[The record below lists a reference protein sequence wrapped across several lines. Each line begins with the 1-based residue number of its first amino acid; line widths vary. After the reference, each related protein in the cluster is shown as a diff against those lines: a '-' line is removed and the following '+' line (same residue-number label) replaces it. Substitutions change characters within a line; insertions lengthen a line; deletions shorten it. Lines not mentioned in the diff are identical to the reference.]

1 MAIDYAEGEFYKRN
15 APPAGHSARDMV
27 LAARVTELE
36 DGGGAALASLQAQ
49 IDANDAVDAA
59 QQAIVDTNA
68 ATNAAQQSQL
78 DANDAV
84 DAAQQAQIDA
94 NDAVDAAQQ
103 ALIDGKEDI
112 GVADALDFALEN
124 QIIANADLAAAQQAQ
139 IDAADALAAAQQAE
153 IDAANALAASQQA
166 AIDATDAL
174 NAAQQALIESNKAKI
189 DANEAAI
196 AAIKK
201 PAWVDPDGSEA
212 DSTSS
217 DIEHNVGTVKLGAY
231 ADGFNEI
238 TAPTGLYSRES
249 DGTMK
254 VVTLAAL
261 GNLLGV
267 TPRPITISGYVIT
280 GQVLSIVNYG
290 GVGGPS
296 DAHQWYAEGTPIVGA
311 TGITYTVTPVDEGTK
326 ITVKVNGEES
336 NILKNFYP
344 SDVGPQ
350 IWFDPSQSLSG
361 ELVNAGTGDL
371 ATLNSGTAQPLAV
384 YNGMPVN
391 HMTGQTYTLP
401 DQFNGAAD
409 NLTFVTTWV
418 ENVRSNNSIFK
429 LSLEGGNERAQMH
442 IPWGGGD
449 VYFDVQGIDDRFST
463 NIGPVGQSLLVSYQN
478 NPTDATATIYRTG
491 DPDPVSPYNVTN
503 TFATASPTTTGAI
516 FGLGASDHF
525 MLDTIISSAE
535 LSLPAKQ
542 KLEAYVAWK
551 YNMPEI
557 LPPSHPYKSAP
568 A

>member
-1 MAIDYAEGEFYKRN
+1 MAIPYADGEFYKRN

-36 DGGGAALASLQAQ
+36 DSGGAALASLQDQ

-153 IDAANALAASQQA
+153 IDAADALAASQQA
-166 AIDATDAL
+166 AIDATDTL

-201 PAWVDPDGSEA
+201 PAWVNPDGSEA

-217 DIEHNVGTVKLGAY
+217 DVEHNAGTVKFGAY

-254 VVTLAAL
+254 VITLAAL

-267 TPRPITISGYVIT
+267 TPRPITIEGYVIT
-280 GQVLSIVNYG
+280 GQLLSIVDYG

-311 TGITYTVTPVDEGTK
+311 TGVTYTTTPIDEGTK

-336 NILKNFYP
+336 NILRNFYP

-361 ELVNAGTGDL
+361 ELVNVGTGDP
-371 ATLNSGTAQPLAV
+371 ATLSSGAEQPLAA
-384 YNGMPVN
+384 YNGLPVN
-391 HMTGQTYTLP
+391 HMKGQTYTLP
-401 DQFNGAAD
+401 DQFNGAAE

-418 ENVRSNNSIFK
+418 ENARTTNTVFK
-429 LSLEGGNERAQMH
+429 LSATETDGRSQMH
-442 IPWGGGD
+442 IPWSDGT
-449 VYFDVQGIDDRFST
+449 VYFDVQGIDDRFNT
-463 NIGPVGQSLLVSYQN
+463 NIGPVGQALMVSYQN
-478 NPTDATATIYRTG
+478 NPTDATATIYRSG
-491 DPDPVSPYNVTN
+491 DPDPANPYNVTN
-503 TFATASPTTTGAI
+503 SFISASETTAGSMFGAN
-516 FGLGASDHF
+516 ASDHY

-551 YNMPEI
+551 YNIPEI
-557 LPPSHPYKSAP
+557 LPPSHPYKLAP